1 MKFRVQGNAIRFRL
15 NRREVEQFQSTG
27 RVSASVQFPGGRV
40 LTYSLVNGGEA
51 LSAAFDGA
59 EVRISVPQTMAET
72 WTATNEVG
80 MNGTVSLA
88 GGDALHIVIEKDFHC
103 LHKGEAAK
111 DPDAYP
117 NPMAV

>member
-1 MKFRVQGNAIRFRL
+1 MKFRVQGNTIRFRL

-27 RVSASVQFPGGRV
+27 VVSAAVHFPAGSA
-40 LTYSLVNGGEA
+40 LTYSLVSAGES

-59 EVRISVPQTMAET
+59 EIRIGVPKTMADA
-72 WTATNEVG
+72 WTATDEVG

-88 GGDALHIVIEKDFHC
+88 GGDVLHIVIEKDFQC